1 MSHTLANA
9 RDAVRRLLDD
19 NGTNQRYSTAS
30 IDQSLQDAIS
40 SCVSDYVSEGGD
52 AFDVEVSVVTVGGL
66 ATLTGPLLCVHGV
79 QISSGNTRQNVVAL
93 QRSDRTLV
101 DSSVR
106 TLLVECVKDFV
117 LPTNTAHPFIGDGAT
132 DGNSWHAF
140 DLWCFAHAALA
151 LGITDNDRRPGLV
164 SLEER
169 QRRTAL
175 RHKNTPSSRPLPDC
189 DYPTWFPSLGYVYSA
204 SPTAPTLQLCS
215 RDGAWQ

>member
-1 MSHTLANA
+1 MAHTLANA

-19 NGTNQRYSTAS
+19 NGANQRYTTAS

-52 AFDVEVSVVTVGGL
+52 AFDVEVSVVTVAGL

-79 QISSGNTRQNVVAL
+79 QISSGNTRQTVQPL
-93 QRSDRTLV
+93 LRSDRTLV

-132 DGNSWHAF
+132 ASNSWHAF
-140 DLWCFAHAALA
+140 DLWCFTHAALA
-151 LGITDNDRRPGLV
+151 LGITDNDKRPGLV
-164 SLEER
+164 ALEER
-169 QRRTAL
+169 QRRTSL
-175 RHKNTPSSRPLPDC
+175 RHKNTPSSRPLPDR
-189 DYPTWFPSLGYVYSA
+189 DDPTWFPSLGYVYSA